1 MHLETCL
8 AAMFSHMQAVSIFL
22 LLLLLLS
29 AISANWSICSR
40 TLIVRS
46 TNSEYV
52 ILDEILDGVLSACQL
67 LTDDTIHVLLDPGIE
82 PVEKGHD
89 GFS

>member
-1 MHLETCL
+1 
-8 AAMFSHMQAVSIFL
+8 MFSHMQAVSIFL

-29 AISANWSICSR
+29 AISASWSICSR

-52 ILDEILDGVLSACQL
+52 ILDEILNGVLSAFQL
-67 LTDDTIHVLLDPGIE
+67 LTDDTIYVLLDPGIE

-89 GFS
+89 GFP

>member
-29 AISANWSICSR
+29 AISANWSIFSR

-52 ILDEILDGVLSACQL
+52 ILDEILDGVLSAFQL
-67 LTDDTIHVLLDPGIE
+67 LPDDTIHVLLDPSIE

-89 GFS
+89 GFP

>member
-8 AAMFSHMQAVSIFL
+8 AARFNHMEAVSNFL
-22 LLLLLLS
+22 LQVLLLS
-29 AISANWSICSR
+29 AISASWSICSR

-52 ILDEILDGVLSACQL
+52 ILDEILNGVLSAFQL

>member
-52 ILDEILDGVLSACQL
+52 I
-67 LTDDTIHVLLDPGIE
+67 DDTIHVLLDPGTK
-82 PVEKGHD
+82 PVEKGND
-89 GFS
+89 GFP

>member
-8 AAMFSHMQAVSIFL
+8 AAMFSHMQAVSNFL
-22 LLLLLLS
+22 LQVLLLS
-29 AISANWSICSR
+29 AISASWSICSR

-52 ILDEILDGVLSACQL
+52 ILDEILNGVLSAFQL

>member
-1 MHLETCL
+1 
-8 AAMFSHMQAVSIFL
+8 MFSHMQAVSNFL
-22 LLLLLLS
+22 LQVLLLS
-29 AISANWSICSR
+29 AISASWSICSR

-52 ILDEILDGVLSACQL
+52 ILNEILNGVLSAFQL
-67 LTDDTIHVLLDPGIE
+67 LTDDTIHVLPDPGIE

-89 GFS
+89 GFP

>member
-8 AAMFSHMQAVSIFL
+8 AAMFSHMAAVSNFL
-22 LLLLLLS
+22 LQVLLLS

-52 ILDEILDGVLSACQL
+52 ILDEILNGVLSAFQL

>member
-1 MHLETCL
+1 
-8 AAMFSHMQAVSIFL
+8 MFSHMQAVSIFL

-52 ILDEILDGVLSACQL
+52 ILDEILNGVLSAFQL

-89 GFS
+89 GFP

>member
-1 MHLETCL
+1 
-8 AAMFSHMQAVSIFL
+8 MFSHMQAVSNFL
-22 LLLLLLS
+22 LQVLLLS
-29 AISANWSICSR
+29 AISASWSICSR

-52 ILDEILDGVLSACQL
+52 ILDEILNGVLSAFQL

-89 GFS
+89 GFP

>member
-1 MHLETCL
+1 
-8 AAMFSHMQAVSIFL
+8 MFSHMQAVSIFL

-29 AISANWSICSR
+29 AISASWSICSR

-52 ILDEILDGVLSACQL
+52 ILDEILNGVLSAFQL

-89 GFS
+89 GFP